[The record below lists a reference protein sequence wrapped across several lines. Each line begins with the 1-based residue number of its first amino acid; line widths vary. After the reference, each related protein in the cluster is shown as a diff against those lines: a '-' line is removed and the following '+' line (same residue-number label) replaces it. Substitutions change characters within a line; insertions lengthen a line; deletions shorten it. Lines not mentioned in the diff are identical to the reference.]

1 MVAVTGGKGGGKGK
15 RKGGTTRGSG
25 GKALKRPSAK
35 VGRDGPL
42 VLAHGLQ
49 DVQLKPYDLIKFK
62 AMMDSPENFM
72 SVPPEIHAEWM
83 ALKNVKGNKGQHDA
97 QDAIRRAWKLDA
109 SWGHPMITQKI
120 QKTHSKSIKVMNKAM
135 IWQRICTKWGGI
147 DNAKEALLNKDILC
161 VTNPHDVNKRLYIM
175 REHVNEEMWQS
186 ASMLSGTS
194 SAEADNEAEVEHMVA
209 QWMQANDGGWD
220 GILNWTEDAD
230 HAPMPVAPAQ
240 PMPSP
245 PPAQPMPM
253 PLSADPHY
261 NGGPTPE
268 AKMESAI
275 KRLLSHV
282 CSIKSRP
289 VSVPVLY
296 QYQYMYQYQYSY
308 KC

>member
-1 MVAVTGGKGGGKGK
+1 MATRLHQVWGVDN
-15 RKGGTTRGSG
+15 TT
-25 GKALKRPSAK
+25 
-35 VGRDGPL
+35 
-42 VLAHGLQ
+42 
-49 DVQLKPYDLIKFK
+49 
-62 AMMDSPENFM
+62 
-72 SVPPEIHAEWM
+72 
-83 ALKNVKGNKGQHDA
+83 
-97 QDAIRRAWKLDA
+97 
-109 SWGHPMITQKI
+109 
-120 QKTHSKSIKVMNKAM
+120 
-135 IWQRICTKWGGI
+135 
-147 DNAKEALLNKDILC
+147 EALRNKDILC
-161 VTNPHDVNKRLYIM
+161 VTNPHDVNKRFYIM

-209 QWMQANDGGWD
+209 HRMRANDGGWD

-240 PMPSP
+240 PMPSG

-253 PLSADPHY
+253 PLPADPHY

-296 QYQYMYQYQYSY
+296 QYQYMYQYQYLY